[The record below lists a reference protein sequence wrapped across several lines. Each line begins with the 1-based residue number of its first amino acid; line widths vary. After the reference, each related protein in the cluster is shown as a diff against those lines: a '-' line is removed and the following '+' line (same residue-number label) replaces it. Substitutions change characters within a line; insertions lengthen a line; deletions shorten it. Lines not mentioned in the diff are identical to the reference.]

1 VTTSS
6 LDISARPEL
15 VRIARLMSVALARRG
30 GLPAPLLDEVRVAVG
45 EAVSRAVLIN
55 AGGDTDEPVRLTFT
69 EDDRGYEVS
78 VLDVGDAAAVP
89 EVADDLPALE
99 EDEIAEHGMPAGLDL
114 ALVAGMADEVDIG
127 PHPAGGTL
135 VRLRWTR

>member
-1 VTTSS
+1 M
-6 LDISARPEL
+6 
-15 VRIARLMSVALARRG
+15 MSVALARRG
-30 GLPAPLLDEVRVAVG
+30 GLPEPLLDEVRVAVG

-55 AGGDTDEPVRLTFT
+55 AGDKSDEPVRLTFT
-69 EDDRGYEVS
+69 EDDRGYEVG

-89 EVADDLPALE
+89 EVDQDLPDVDE
-99 EDEIAEHGMPAGLDL
+99 NEIAEHGMPAGLDL
-114 ALVAGMADEVDIG
+114 ALVAGMADEMKVG